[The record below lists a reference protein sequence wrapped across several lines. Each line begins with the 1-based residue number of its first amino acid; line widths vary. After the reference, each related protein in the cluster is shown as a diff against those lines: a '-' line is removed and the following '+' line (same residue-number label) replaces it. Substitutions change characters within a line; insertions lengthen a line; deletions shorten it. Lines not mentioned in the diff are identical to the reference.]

1 MAKREMMA
9 MLRWQRTAGYREH
22 EPLEVPVNSLT
33 ADEEQRLLKCID
45 GQPFGAVL
53 RNKQVRLF
61 RLMDTITYTGEQV
74 ACTRCKVDEL
84 DNITVWRI

>member
-33 ADEEQRLLKCID
+33 ADEEQRLLD
-45 GQPFGAVL
+45 DLTGQQARML
-53 RNKQVRLF
+53 RTQQAGLTALLPNV
-61 RLMDTITYTGEQV
+61 TYTGEQV
-74 ACTRCKVDEL
+74 TCVRRQVDEL